1 MLVAVRGAHRG
12 VQGGVR
18 TLTGCVGARGGEVG
32 GFAQRSCAVLTGAR
46 MLVDGRAS
54 LQAVPGGVLH
64 AHERVGAGWV
74 RAEGRASWQGVR

>member
-12 VQGGVR
+12 VQGGVS

-32 GFAQRSCAVLTGAR
+32 GVAQRSCAVLMGVW

-64 AHERVGAGWV
+64 AHECVGAGGV